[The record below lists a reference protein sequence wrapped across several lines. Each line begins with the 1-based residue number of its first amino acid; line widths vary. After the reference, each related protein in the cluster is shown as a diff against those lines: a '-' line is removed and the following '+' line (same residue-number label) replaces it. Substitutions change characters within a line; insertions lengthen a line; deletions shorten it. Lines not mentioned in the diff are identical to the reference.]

1 MRAVFVP
8 VLLLICGCEG
18 PREKPK
24 PLTIV
29 LPQATPVP
37 PTTLFVDLFR
47 RCPVPAGTSTNI
59 DAAETALAK
68 APTSAPALC
77 ALGLAYYAG
86 GGYDAAA
93 KALVSATQK
102 DPTDYQAWLYL
113 GYCYLALDENTKA
126 RQALERIPEKDP
138 HRAAAQRELGN
149 LCFQALHLDT
159 EAERY
164 YQAALRAPRSGGE
177 ELLALGLFRASQR
190 KGEASALLV
199 KAAQKLTPGPRRAV
213 AYAALGKLEIVPDKA
228 RAWNEKALAD
238 DPENPWAKK
247 AFGR

>member
-8 VLLLICGCEG
+8 VLLLVCGCEG

-24 PLTIV
+24 PLNIV
-29 LPQATPVP
+29 LPQATPAP
-37 PTTLFVDLFR
+37 PSALFVDLFQ
-47 RCPVPAGTSTNI
+47 RCPVPAGTHTNI

-68 APTSAPALC
+68 APTSPKALRTV
-77 ALGLAYYAG
+77 GLAYYAG

-93 KALVSATQK
+93 KALALATQK

-113 GYCYLALDENTKA
+113 GYCHLALENSTNA
-126 RQALERIPEKDP
+126 RQALEAIPEKDP
-138 HRAAAQRELGN
+138 YRAAAQRELGN
-149 LCFQALHLDT
+149 LCFQALRQDT
-159 EAERY
+159 EAEKH
-164 YQAALRAPRSGGE
+164 YQEALLAPNSGGE
-177 ELLALGLFRASQR
+177 ELLAMGLFRASQR

-199 KAAQKLTPGPRRAV
+199 KAAQELTPGPRRAV